1 MKHRLTISISDGRS
15 QSQRLLPA
23 LSGDYFHLY
32 EMRYEQVLAI
42 ASEYARLVHFYK
54 LDLKVDGDWQQFFN
68 ADETILMASILAIK
82 SDRLSQQFENRLAQ
96 QPLYR
101 NWFREDIVAPLH
113 ASYRD
118 ALNSPLLIVRA
129 LNQWLINISAIQ
141 SDIAHEV
148 KKLLEGILRGLKWE
162 IKTLCDSTPRVLMPH
177 AKNLMSERFQ
187 ELVDW
192 PLPEIRTNNSA
203 NQGKEKTP
211 SFSEIQ
217 HNFHTLNQAIRILQN
232 GIKALLPASLI
243 SGDHDPAISLLIG
256 FIRLFEQLQQRLNRF
271 GDKHINFYYR
281 DVLGMQAHEQT
292 SDNCFLLI
300 RPSAHARQI
309 LIEKG
314 TEFIAGLD
322 EEQNEIIY
330 TADDKTTLNDAK
342 VVAIHTVYF
351 DRKPRHDKVL
361 LSQSS
366 YHKTIALPASDAS
379 ELDHGKLPPL
389 PLFGAPKPGEHL
401 SGVAASGFGFMIASD
416 TLLMNEGDRSVRVLF
431 QFKKNEQSSIEA
443 ILKRIIDKA
452 NQNRAQSNLRLS
464 DVFVKLLRSMFRI
477 SLTSKD
483 GWHQVG
489 EYRPEYRGLNSQLS
503 DNCLAISFSLPASA
517 PAITAYDS
525 KIHGDVYPT
534 KLPLLRFEM
543 TQNEYAYPYD
553 LLTRW
558 LIEDITIEV
567 NVQSCRQLLLHN
579 QIGQLSALAPF
590 LPFGPIPALG
600 SYLVVGCQEVLGKHL
615 TDLSLDIEW
624 SGLPAKVGGF
634 VAHYRGYEA
643 PLKPDAVEVKIAAL
657 ADGKWIKAGAN
668 TTLFEYATRSDGSVS
683 NQVSPENRLSL
694 KSVLAFY
701 KPSLPSPSNANANRF
716 SYTSATM
723 NGLFKISLEGPEA
736 AFGHQ
741 EYPQLLSRILT
752 QNAQKKKLAFS
763 QALPNPPYTPQI
775 SRVVLNYAAKT
786 TLNFE
791 QQYQGQ
797 ELYIQN
803 QLLHLHPMGWETIS
817 ADHSKQPAL
826 IPYYAD
832 AGNLYIGLE
841 AKYLQGTLSL
851 YFYLRE
857 DSLPMTKIKKTG
869 LNWCYLSENHWH
881 AFSQAQILEDSTYG
895 FMTSGIVQLQV
906 PEQIDQNNTILPAG
920 KFWLRV
926 SADAGLERFC
936 SLYSVYAQAIRL
948 SYSNQHGKKA
958 MPNLP
963 ALSIKR
969 SRQQIVGIDS
979 VLQIRPGFNG
989 KEKENAHQFRTRA
1002 SERLRHKNRAI
1013 TAADYELLILENFP
1027 QVFKV
1032 KCFANLRSEQDPAQ
1046 RIRAGHIL
1054 IVVLP
1059 HLHQGGHANQKP
1071 SLSGH
1076 LIHEIQEFIRAYAAS
1091 DVSISVENPVY
1102 EDIQVRCTIKLKSHL
1117 NGNRHSGRYI
1127 EQINQA
1133 LCAYLS
1139 PWNPD
1144 GQHQHFGWTLQQHN
1158 IISFLHDLDYVE
1170 EVTAV
1175 SMLQISPIGDA
1186 NDLLYYLKDNAPLQR
1201 SDKDLFPTYPWSVA
1215 VPMNEH
1221 WIVLVDHYQHQHPKA
1236 VGINELKIGS
1246 TFIIPSKT
1254 PRTET

>member
-1 MKHRLTISISDGRS
+1 MKHRLNVSDGRS
-15 QSQRLLPA
+15 QAQRLLPA
-23 LSGDYFHLY
+23 LSGDYFRLY
-32 EMRYEQVLAI
+32 EMRFEQVLAI
-42 ASEYARLVHFYK
+42 ANEYARMVHFYK
-54 LDLKVDGDWQQFFN
+54 LDLHVDGDWQQFFN
-68 ADETILMASILAIK
+68 ADETILMASILAVK
-82 SDRLSQQFENRLAQ
+82 SDQLGQQFEQRLAQ
-96 QPLYR
+96 HPQYR
-101 NWFREDIVAPLH
+101 NWFREDIVATVH
-113 ASYRD
+113 ASYREP
-118 ALNSPLLIVRA
+118 LNSPLLIVRA
-129 LNQWLINISAIQ
+129 LNQWLNSISTIQ

-148 KKLLEGILRGLKWE
+148 RKLLEGILRGLKWE

-177 AKNLMSERFQ
+177 TKNLMSLRFQ

-192 PLPEIRTNNSA
+192 PLPEIRAHNGT
-203 NQGKEKTP
+203 EKVSEKAP
-211 SFSEIQ
+211 SISEIQ

-232 GIKALLPASLI
+232 GIKALMPASLL
-243 SGDHDPAISLLIG
+243 SGDHDPAASLLIG
-256 FIRLFEQLQQRLNRF
+256 FIRLFEQLQLRLNRF
-271 GDKHINFYYR
+271 GDKHIDFYYQ
-281 DVLGMQAHEQT
+281 DVLGMRAQEQT
-292 SDNCFLLI
+292 PDNSFLLI
-300 RPSAHARQI
+300 RPSASARQI
-309 LIEKG
+309 LIEKA
-314 TEFIAGLD
+314 TEFVAGLD
-322 EEQNEIIY
+322 AEQNEIIY
-330 TADDKTTLNDAK
+330 TADETTQLNDAK
-342 VVAIHTVYF
+342 VTAISTVYF

-361 LSQSS
+361 LTQSS
-366 YHKTIALPASDAS
+366 YHKTITLPASDAS
-379 ELDHGKLPPL
+379 ELDHTKLPPW

-401 SGVAASGFGFMIASD
+401 AGVAPSGFGFMIASD
-416 TLLMNEGDRSVRVLF
+416 TLLMNEGDRTVRLLF

-452 NQNRAQSNLRLS
+452 HQNRPQSNLRLS
-464 DVFVKLLRSMFRI
+464 DVFVKLLRSMFTI
-477 SLTSKD
+477 SLTTKE
-483 GWHQVG
+483 GWHKVS
-489 EYRPEYRGLNSQLS
+489 EYRPEYRGLNAELS
-503 DNCLAISFSLPASA
+503 ENCLAISFTLPASA
-517 PAITAYDS
+517 PAITAYQA
-525 KIHGDVYPT
+525 KVHGEAYPT
-534 KLPLLRFEM
+534 CLPLLRFDM

-567 NVQSCRQLLLHN
+567 KVQACRQLLLHN

-600 SYLVVGCQEVLGKHL
+600 SYLVVGCQEILGKHL
-615 TDLSLDIEW
+615 TDVSLDIEW
-624 SGLPAKVGGF
+624 TGLPAKLGGF
-634 VAHYRGYEA
+634 VAHYRAYEV
-643 PLKPDAVEVKIAAL
+643 PLKPDAVEVKVSTL
-657 ADGKWIKAGAN
+657 ADGKWVKASAN
-668 TTLFEYATRSDGSVS
+668 SSLFEYATRTDGSLS
-683 NQVSPENRLSL
+683 NQVNPENRLSL

-701 KPSLPSPSNANANRF
+701 KPSLPSPTNAPTSRF

-752 QNAQKKKLAFS
+752 QNAQKKKLALS

-775 SRVVLNYAAKT
+775 SRMVLNYSAQT
-786 TLNFE
+786 TLSFE
-791 QQYQGQ
+791 QHYEGK
-797 ELYIQN
+797 ERLINN
-803 QLLHLHPMGWETIS
+803 QFLHLHPMGWETIS

-826 IPYYAD
+826 IPYYSA
-832 AGNLYIGLE
+832 AGNLYIGVE
-841 AKYLQGTLSL
+841 AKYLQDTLSL

-869 LNWCYLSENHWH
+869 LSWCYLAENRWH
-881 AFSQAQILEDSTYG
+881 PFSQSQILDDSTHG

-906 PEQIDQNNTILPAG
+906 PEQIDQNNSILPPG
-920 KFWLRV
+920 KFWFRV

-936 SLYSVYAQAIRL
+936 SLYSIYAQAIRL
-948 SYSNQHGKKA
+948 SYSNQHGKKTT
-958 MPNLP
+958 PNLP
-963 ALSIKR
+963 AFSIKR
-969 SRQQIVGIDS
+969 SRKQIAGIDS

-1027 QVFKV
+1027 QVHKV

-1076 LIHEIQEFIRAYAAS
+1076 LIHEIQEFIRDFSAS
-1091 DVSISVENPVY
+1091 DVTISVENPVY
-1102 EDIQVRCTIKLKSHL
+1102 EEVQVRCTIKLKTHL

-1133 LCAYLS
+1133 LCAFLS
-1139 PWNPD
+1139 PWNPQ

-1158 IISFLHDLDYVE
+1158 IVSFLHDLDYVD

-1186 NDLLYYLKDNAPLQR
+1186 RDLLYHLKDNAKLQR
-1201 SDKDLFPTYPWSVA
+1201 SDKDLIPAYPWSVA

-1221 WIVLVDHYQHQHPKA
+1221 WIVLVDQYQHQDAKA

-1246 TFIIPSKT
+1246 TFIIPAKT